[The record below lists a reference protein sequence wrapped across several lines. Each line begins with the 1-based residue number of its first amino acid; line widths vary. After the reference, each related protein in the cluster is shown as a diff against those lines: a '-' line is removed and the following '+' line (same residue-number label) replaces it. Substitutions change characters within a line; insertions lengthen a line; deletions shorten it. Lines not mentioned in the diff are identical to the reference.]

1 MKLYELIQHSCYR
14 GKNLLSYFTFTL
26 YDKNELNYLTIENPS
41 IEDFVKLCGREV
53 LNYEMSYDPAE
64 NKVFMDVL
72 ILTIYKKDIDYWQ
85 GK

>member
-26 YDKNELNYLTIENPS
+26 YDRNNLNYLTIENPS
-41 IEDFVKLCGREV
+41 LEDFVKLCGREV
-53 LNYEMSYDPAE
+53 SSYEMSYDLE
-64 NKVFMDVL
+64 NKVFMDIL
-72 ILTIYKKDIDYWQ
+72 IPTIYKEDIDYWQ